1 MIMDTLAG
9 IAFAY
14 EPPLIEY
21 MKEKPKKKSENILN
35 RYMLDEIFI
44 TGSYSSLICI
54 LFLKSDLIHSFFR
67 SDITDKYIM
76 TAFFGLFIFMG
87 IFNCFNARTNRLNLL
102 ANLWKNKAFIIII
115 SMVVTIQLLLIYFGG
130 DVFRTYGLTITELLV
145 IGVLSFS
152 VIPIDWI
159 RKLYLRRRKH
169 IQGV

>member
-44 TGSYSSLICI
+44 TGTYSSLLCI
-54 LFLKSDLIHSFFR
+54 MFLKSDLIHSLFR
-67 SDITDKYIM
+67 SDLTNKYIM
-76 TAFFGLFIFMG
+76 TAFFGLFIFIG
-87 IFNCFNARTNRLNLL
+87 IFNCFNARTNRINLL

-115 SMVVTIQLLLIYFGG
+115 SMVVIIQLFLIYFGG
-130 DVFRTYGLTITELLV
+130 DAFRTYGLTIFELATICL
-145 IGVLSFS
+145 LSFT
-152 VIPIDWI
+152 VIPVDWL
-159 RKLYLRRRKH
+159 RKLYLRKRKH